1 MVEMLRHEFPIA
13 AICEVLDYPRS
24 QVYYKAQAPVDETDI
39 QAAIRQ
45 VAGQY
50 PTYGYR
56 RVTKQLQKQ
65 GHIIN
70 HKRVARLMAEMGLMG
85 KPPRKRKRTTNSNH
99 EYRRYPNRVMNLAI
113 DRPDQ
118 VWVGDITYI
127 RLQNEFVYLAVLMD
141 VFTRSIRGWHLA
153 RAMDQSLTLR
163 ALEKGLEKGV
173 PEIHHSDQGVQYAAT
188 AYVDVLGQHEVL
200 VSMADVGAAWQ
211 NGYAERLM
219 RTIKEEEVD
228 LSEYR
233 NFAEAY
239 EEIGRFLEDVY
250 MRKRIHSSLGYL
262 TPSEY
267 EMEWNEQ
274 KQDNYDIKEE
284 ST

>member
-1 MVEMLRHEFPIA
+1 MQLKHEYPVA
-13 AICEVLDYPRS
+13 VICEVLDYPRS
-24 QVYYKAQAPVDETDI
+24 QVYYQAQEPVDESDI
-39 QAAIRQ
+39 KAVIAKI
-45 VAGQY
+45 AGKY

-56 RVTKQLQKQ
+56 RVTAQLQRQ
-65 GHIIN
+65 GHAIN
-70 HKRVARLMAEMGLMG
+70 HKRVARLMGEMGIMG

-99 EYRRYPNRVMNLAI
+99 NYRRYPNRVMNLAI
-113 DRPDQ
+113 ERPNQ

-127 RLQNEFVYLAVLMD
+127 RLQEEFVYLAVLMD

-153 RAMDQSLTLR
+153 RTMDQSLTLR
-163 ALEKGLEKGV
+163 ALEKGLGKGV

-188 AYVDVLGQHEVL
+188 AYVNLLSQHGVAI
-200 VSMADVGAAWQ
+200 SMAEVGAAWQ

-239 EEIGRFLEDVY
+239 QQIEQFLEDVY
-250 MRKRIHSSLGYL
+250 MEKRIHSSLGYL

-267 EMEWNEQ
+267 EMNWNEQ
-274 KQDNYDIKEE
+274 KEENYDKKEE
-284 ST
+284 SP